1 MQRYLAHK
9 VIYGGK
15 LHQLAVVTI
24 SDEGIASIA
33 PFERE
38 TASTAFVDGT
48 IYVVATN
55 VDSNDVA
62 VLTEASEKLKP
73 GDKAK
78 IVVVRS

>member
-15 LHQLAVVTI
+15 LYQLAVVTI

-48 IYVVATN
+48 LYVVK
-55 VDSNDVA
+55 DDVVSDDKI
-62 VLTEASEKLKP
+62 VLTEASKMLKP

-78 IVVVRS
+78 IVVVKS